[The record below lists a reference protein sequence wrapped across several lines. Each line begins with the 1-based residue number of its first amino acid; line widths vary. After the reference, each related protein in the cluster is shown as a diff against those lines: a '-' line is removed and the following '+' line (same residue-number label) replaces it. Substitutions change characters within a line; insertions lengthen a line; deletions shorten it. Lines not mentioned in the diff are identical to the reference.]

1 MKITQEELMNI
12 IREELT
18 QIDFD
23 APPSEEETR
32 MDKLAGMIEGTAMAK
47 MDEVISMISNHLVT
61 TMGETDD
68 RNLVSRA
75 LEMLEELGFKELK
88 PEDAE
93 KMIKGDEE

>member
-1 MKITQEELMNI
+1 MDI
-12 IREELT
+12 IREAIRD
-18 QIDFD
+18 IDD
-23 APPSEEETR
+23 ISPEEEKR
-32 MDKLAGMIEGTAMAK
+32 MDNIAEMIETEVMTK

-88 PEDAE
+88 PEDAK
-93 KMIKGDEE
+93 KMIEGDEE